1 MTFLPELSCH
11 LRRRRGASD
20 AGRAGR
26 GDRESCVTES
36 GWEAAELQGRGSGLR
51 CEQSLSPGAAQ
62 PQPPI
67 FSWVSEHWKY
77 LLQLLADTDTGAEDT
92 QQ

>member
-51 CEQSLSPGAAQ
+51 CEQSLSPGGSTATA
-62 PQPPI
+62 
-67 FSWVSEHWKY
+67 SH
-77 LLQLLADTDTGAEDT
+77 LQLGFRALEISPSAVSRYKHRG
-92 QQ
+92 